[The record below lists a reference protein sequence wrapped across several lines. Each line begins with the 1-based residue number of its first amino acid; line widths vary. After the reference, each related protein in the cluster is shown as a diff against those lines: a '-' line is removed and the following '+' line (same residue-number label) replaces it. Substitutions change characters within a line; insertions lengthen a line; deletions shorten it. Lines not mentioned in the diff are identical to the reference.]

1 MFYQEDYLIRAINN
15 MIKAVFLMIFG
26 AQSCSNLA
34 DEIREDNAR
43 ELLLHLLVMIEVG
56 KINEAENLLF
66 MAVENKTDDNLK
78 LGLTFY
84 YYLNKRSDEFL
95 KEHGFS
101 RAEIEE
107 GLGELMAFYEKEN
120 IMDLVTGEKMDV

>member
-15 MIKAVFLMIFG
+15 MIKAIFVMIFG
-26 AQSCSNLA
+26 AQTYNNLA
-34 DEIREDNAR
+34 DEIREDQAR
-43 ELLLHLLVMIEVG
+43 EMLIHLLVMIEVG

-66 MAVENKTDDNLK
+66 MAIENKTDDNLK

-95 KEHGFS
+95 HEHGFS
-101 RAEIEE
+101 RKEIEE
-107 GLGELMAFYEKEN
+107 GLGELMAFYDKEDL
-120 IMDLVTGEKMDV
+120 IDLVSGKALEL